1 MRNAPVGDNG
11 SMIRKRVVVTG
22 VVQGVGFRWSAREVA
37 QLLGVT
43 GFAFNRAD
51 GAVEVEAEGEPAAVE
66 RMLAWLADGPPGS
79 RVTAIDVTDLEPVGG
94 GGFRI
99 IARQ

>member
-1 MRNAPVGDNG
+1 
-11 SMIRKRVVVTG
+11 MIRKRVVVTG
-22 VVQGVGFRWSAREVA
+22 VVQGVGFRWSARDVA
-37 QLLGVT
+37 RQLGVA

-51 GAVEVEAEGEPAAVE
+51 GAVEVEAEGDPAAVE

-79 RVTAIDVTDLEPVGG
+79 RVASVDVTDLEPVGDAS
-94 GGFRI
+94 FRI